1 MERNDVA
8 SPSTQG
14 NDAPRVPMPVV
25 LWNDIFVLVDQGN
38 AVASDYPNL
47 QRLVLEQGKKHPGG
61 LGGLV
66 IIPAAASP
74 PPEEVRRAIRDVLTQ
89 VTPQLRC
96 LCWLVE
102 GTGFR
107 AAAVRAALIG
117 LGVFSRHRYATHVA
131 IDMTDA
137 VGWILKK
144 LEQYEPRQSDLDI
157 ALEAIQR
164 GRRTA
169 SAGSSESTMR

>member
-1 MERNDVA
+1 MERNDVG

-14 NDAPRVPMPVV
+14 GKSPRPPMPVV

-38 AVASDYPNL
+38 AVAGDYPNL
-47 QRLVLEQGKKHPGG
+47 QRMVLEQGKKHPGG

-74 PPEEVRRAIRDVLTQ
+74 PPEEVRRAIRDVLND

-102 GTGFR
+102 GAGFR

-117 LGVFSRHRYATHVA
+117 LGVFSRRRYATHVA

-137 VGWILKK
+137 VGWILKN
-144 LEQYEPRQSDLDI
+144 LEQYESRGSDLEI

-164 GRRTA
+164 GRRMV
-169 SAGSSESTMR
+169 SAGSADSTMR